1 MEIFIFAFLLS
12 AFLWWEQRCIVKQI
26 ERMNMASK
34 DANHFVHSILLQE
47 DLDEIIDVFTFCANT
62 FSHWEGLIPDKTYRY
77 HVRSI
82 VEAYKYKIEQYK
94 SNA

>member
-1 MEIFIFAFLLS
+1 METLIFTLLL
-12 AFLWWEQRCIVKQI
+12 AAVLWWEQRCIMKQI

-34 DANHFVHSILLQE
+34 DANYFIDSILKQN
-47 DLDEIIDVFTFCANT
+47 DIDEIIDVFTFCANT

-77 HVRSI
+77 HAKSI

-94 SNA
+94 PNA